1 MKKLYLIRYTWCNFD
16 KPAEAKHYDENYYLC
31 SNLAEAMT
39 EIQKKFNHGVEVNI
53 TQYEEIYYKE
63 I

>member
-1 MKKLYLIRYTWCNFD
+1 MVHIY
-16 KPAEAKHYDENYYLC
+16 KPAEAKHYDDNYYLC

-39 EIQKKFNHGVEVNI
+39 DIQKKFNHGVEVKI

-63 I
+63 V